1 MLLELNVKSF
11 LIKMSLPFQ
20 IPLSRQP
27 FLSFY
32 GWICSLINFLLS
44 FKRDF
49 WPCNDKDKFAL
60 CWHCGHW
67 DLDDCIS
74 KCSLAKDF
82 LESILRVT
90 HSFWHS
96 LSQAKASTPARN
108 PLLSSEYWH
117 TWPECWPEV
126 DGLDRQK
133 HASVILTE
141 ALKVQLQQQQNL
153 WNL

>member
-11 LIKMSLPFQ
+11 LIRFSLPSQ
-20 IPLSRQP
+20 IPLPRQP

-44 FKRDF
+44 FKRNL
-49 WPCNDKDKFAL
+49 WLCNDKDKFAF
-60 CWHCGHW
+60 CWHRGHQ

-82 LESILRVT
+82 LESILREWLILFDT
-90 HSFWHS
+90 
-96 LSQAKASTPARN
+96 LSQAKASLPARN
-108 PLLSSEYWH
+108 PLLSPEYWY

-126 DGLDRQK
+126 DSLDRQK
-133 HASVILTE
+133 HANVTLTKTSE
-141 ALKVQLQQQQNL
+141 VQLQQ
-153 WNL
+153 